1 MQHQEQ
7 RLTRVARPGRLYLA
21 GLGAALCQAI
31 LALILIA
38 QWQGHKQISAAPVGL
53 AIISVPLTMALIGF
67 VLYAARSK
75 QSGGAELGLARAVAP
90 TGAVAPIQ
98 VAAPIAEATPPPPAP
113 ATVAPPPDPDT
124 LAVVTRQM
132 WAAETE
138 AGMLQPVTEAAR
150 AIAEAASATVYL
162 RTRHTDVLQRV
173 AQSAS
178 SPWAMGPHSLPLSSA
193 GVELHEV
200 RGADGYVAFVPL
212 DTTAGR
218 DHAGVLRVAAYPTPL
233 TAAQRHGLAVLAGQA
248 EAALRSPLLHTHGL
262 AGAGQVDRLTGLPD
276 RDQLQALLARE
287 VGRADRFGRTL
298 SIVLLDLDNFAQVN
312 ILAGLAGGDTVL
324 AAVGAALQKELRA
337 WDVVARGGSDEFTVL
352 LPETDLEDALGIA
365 ERLCRSINVGMSG
378 QTTLKRLDIK
388 AGVASFP
395 LCGRSPEDL
404 IGAASEAL
412 SRTKGEGRNR
422 VAGATVEILPPEA
435 VAAVP
440 TALDAVGLATVE
452 AFAIAVDA
460 KDAYT
465 QGHSQR
471 VSTYSEAIGRAM
483 DLPEV
488 EVQHLRLAGLLHDVG
503 KIGVPDAIL
512 TKLGALTDSEY
523 AILQQHTVMG
533 HRMVLAVPPLRT
545 IAGAVRHHHERWDG
559 AGYPDGITAAEIPRD
574 AAIVMV
580 ADSFDAMTSSRTYR
594 PALRLSEARRRVRE
608 GSGTQFDPRVV
619 EAFERAFEQGTL
631 RPLSPGGTLP
641 LSSTYVARASHG
653 ITAPQK

>member
-1 MQHQEQ
+1 MRQQEQ
-7 RLTRVARPGRLYLA
+7 RLTRGARLGRLYLA
-21 GLGAALCQAI
+21 GLGAASCQAI

-38 QWQGHKQISAAPVGL
+38 QWQGHKQLSAAPVGL

-67 VLYAARSK
+67 VLYAAWSK
-75 QSGGAELGLARAVAP
+75 QPGGAAAGLSRAVAP
-90 TGAVAPIQ
+90 TAAVAPIQ

-113 ATVAPPPDPDT
+113 VTVAPPDPDT
-124 LAVVTRQM
+124 LA
-132 WAAETE
+132 A
-138 AGMLQPVTEAAR
+138 
-150 AIAEAASATVYL
+150 
-162 RTRHTDVLQRV
+162 
-173 AQSAS
+173 
-178 SPWAMGPHSLPLSSA
+178 
-193 GVELHEV
+193 
-200 RGADGYVAFVPL
+200 
-212 DTTAGR
+212 
-218 DHAGVLRVAAYPTPL
+218 
-233 TAAQRHGLAVLAGQA
+233 
-248 EAALRSPLLHTHGL
+248 
-262 AGAGQVDRLTGLPD
+262 
-276 RDQLQALLARE
+276 
-287 VGRADRFGRTL
+287 
-298 SIVLLDLDNFAQVN
+298 
-312 ILAGLAGGDTVL
+312 
-324 AAVGAALQKELRA
+324 
-337 WDVVARGGSDEFTVL
+337 
-352 LPETDLEDALGIA
+352 
-365 ERLCRSINVGMSG
+365 GMSG

-404 IGAASEAL
+404 IGAANEAL
-412 SRTKGEGRNR
+412 SRTKGEGHNR

-483 DLPEV
+483 GLPEI

-523 AILQQHTVMG
+523 AVLQQHTAMG
-533 HRMVLAVPPLRT
+533 HRMVLAVPPLRN
-545 IAGAVRHHHERWDG
+545 IAGAARHHHERWDG
-559 AGYPDGITAAEIPRD
+559 AGYPDGITADEIPRD

-580 ADSFDAMTSSRTYR
+580 ADSFDAMTSSRMYQ

-641 LSSTYVARASHG
+641 LPSTYVARASHG